1 MAVSLFTVLP
11 IELYKFCIS
20 LQLTLTKDMASLI
33 GGKSIGVS
41 AEQSLTAI
49 SSLKVGTGLLI
60 FLLIMMGY
68 SIIKV
73 FFANLMSTIYAAQS
87 AVTITR
93 TIAGAMK

>member
-68 SIIKV
+68 SIIIRRNISSPV
-73 FFANLMSTIYAAQS
+73 PTFRLL
-87 AVTITR
+87 
-93 TIAGAMK
+93 IAR

>member
-49 SSLKVGTGLLI
+49 SSLKVGT
-60 FLLIMMGY
+60 
-68 SIIKV
+68 
-73 FFANLMSTIYAAQS
+73 
-87 AVTITR
+87 
-93 TIAGAMK
+93 